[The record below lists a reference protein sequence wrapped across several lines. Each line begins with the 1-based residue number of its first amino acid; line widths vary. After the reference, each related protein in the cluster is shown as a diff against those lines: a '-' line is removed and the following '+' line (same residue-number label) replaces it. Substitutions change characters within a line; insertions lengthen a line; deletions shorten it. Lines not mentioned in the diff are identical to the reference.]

1 MTRLPKL
8 IEVTMTDVGKII
20 DQLSHADA
28 LSILRTLADEDEQLG
43 RRIAK
48 IAQNLLSDVDRED
61 VADYLYAELDAL
73 EVDDVWEQA
82 GPSRHGYAEPSE
94 VAYQMVEDVLEPF
107 LHELRRYQELGMSV
121 ESTQLCAGLLM
132 GLYRFERASTSEFKD
147 WAPDA
152 PISFAA
158 EVVEAWKKGRPS
170 DTAVATLTKFIREE
184 LSGWGQH
191 LLQGKD
197 F

>member
-1 MTRLPKL
+1 
-8 IEVTMTDVGKII
+8 MTDPHKII
-20 DQLSHADA
+20 DQLSHPDA
-28 LSILRTLADEDEQLG
+28 LSVLRTLADEDEQLG

-48 IAQNLLSDVDRED
+48 IAQDRLSEVNREE
-61 VADYLYAELDAL
+61 VADVLYDELDAL
-73 EVDDVWEQA
+73 EVEEVWEQA
-82 GPSRHGYAEPSE
+82 GPRRHGYADPTE

-107 LHELRRYQELGMSV
+107 LHELRKYQDLGKSV
-121 ESTQLCAGLLM
+121 ETTQLCAGLLM
-132 GLYRFERASTSEFKD
+132 GLYRFERESTSEFKD

-158 EVVEAWKKGRPS
+158 ELVEAWKKGRPS
-170 DTAVATLTKFIREE
+170 DTAVATLIEFIREE